1 MMPAA
6 ASSPPRPAYRRK
18 LHYVDKSVQ
27 RSLLLAMVALE
38 AVLVAASTWFVYRH
52 LSDLLDESLYRVHLV
67 PAGPTLAALA
77 QDGFGVLG
85 LFALLNVF
93 ALLVAEAIWSRHENS
108 VLHDFALL
116 IGRTRNLDFCSDTAT
131 PRRHE
136 VIALALAWRA
146 RERSRFATIRDE
158 VRKLEAAVSA
168 GASANDLRTS
178 LQSLKKI
185 LP

>member
-1 MMPAA
+1 MIPSSAS
-6 ASSPPRPAYRRK
+6 ASSRRAYRRK

-27 RSLLLAMVALE
+27 RSLLIAMVALE
-38 AVLVAASTWFVYRH
+38 VVLVAASTWLVYWR

-77 QDGFGVLG
+77 QEGFGVLG

-108 VLHDFALL
+108 VLHDFVLL
-116 IGRTRNLDFCSDTAT
+116 IGRTRNLDFRSDTAT
-131 PRRHE
+131 RRQHE
-136 VIALALAWRA
+136 VLALALAWRV
-146 RERSRFATIRDE
+146 RERARLAAIRDH
-158 VRKLEAAVSA
+158 VTRLEAA
-168 GASANDLRTS
+168 ASANASAQEMRT
-178 LQSLKKI
+178 LVQSLSQH

>member
-6 ASSPPRPAYRRK
+6 ASASPRRAYRRK

-27 RSLLLAMVALE
+27 RSLLLALAALE
-38 AVLVAASTWFVYRH
+38 AVLVAALTWLVYWR
-52 LSDLLDESLYRVHLV
+52 LGDLLDEGLYRVHL
-67 PAGPTLAALA
+67 AAAAPTLAALA
-77 QDGFGVLG
+77 QEGFGVLG

-93 ALLVAEAIWSRHENS
+93 ALLVAEGIWSRHENS

-136 VIALALAWRA
+136 VLALALAWRA
-146 RERSRFATIRDE
+146 RERTRLAAIRDH
-158 VRKLEAAVSA
+158 VARLEAAVSA
-168 GASANDLRTS
+168 RACAQDMRILVERLSGDL
-178 LQSLKKI
+178 
-185 LP
+185 P